1 MRSSVLP
8 RSLMVCAFLL
18 PLCSLPVS
26 ASLIWGVNPA
36 AEGAELVNL
45 NPFTGAIY
53 KTYPL
58 PNIAPGNTEIGLAGW
73 ANELFYTNA
82 NTANGTIF
90 VVDPADGS
98 LKRSFAVSGGWEIDG
113 LGYFSNGVNAWL
125 YTSGCVV
132 DDMHRYEAANG
143 ANPQYFWSQIRDPRS
158 VAGDN
163 GGRIFTYGKMS
174 EQGPY
179 GIYEVNPLSNF
190 AAVYFAASPS
200 RDIVGMAYDGLYL
213 YLSDTQGMLYT
224 LNNSGALVNQLQLGY
239 TLYALGSTEG
249 TGGQIPEPGTLFM
262 VGFALMGLGLL
273 SRKVHK
279 A

>member
-1 MRSSVLP
+1 MKSSVLL
-8 RSLMVCAFLL
+8 RSLMACACLL
-18 PLCSLPVS
+18 PLCSLPVG

-45 NPFTGAIY
+45 NPFTGTIY
-53 KTYPL
+53 KTFSL
-58 PNIAPGNTEIGLAGW
+58 PDIGPDNTEIGLAGW

-82 NTANGTIF
+82 DTANGRIF
-90 VVDPADGS
+90 VIDPADGS
-98 LKRSFAVSGGWEIDG
+98 VKRSFTVTGGWEIDG
-113 LGYFSNGVNAWL
+113 LGYFSNGVDAWL

-132 DDMHRYEAANG
+132 DDMHRYRAADG
-143 ANPQYFWSQIRDPRS
+143 ANPQFYWSSISDPRS

-163 GGRIFTYGKMS
+163 GGRIFAYGTVP
-174 EQGPY
+174 EGPY
-179 GIYEVNPLSNF
+179 GIYEVDPLSNV

-200 RDIVGMAYDGLYL
+200 RTIVGMAYDGLYL
-213 YLSDTQGMLYT
+213 YLSDTEGMLYT
-224 LNNSGALVNQLQLGY
+224 LNNSGALVSQLQLGY

-262 VGFALMGLGLL
+262 VGFALIGLGLL
-273 SRKVHK
+273 TRKVHK